1 MKDCFYVV
9 IIIIIIYYFIIIT
22 YLRWLFVWGV
32 RCVCVV
38 VLVASGRQDRTRQI
52 D

>member
-9 IIIIIIYYFIIIT
+9 IIIIIYYFIIIIICVSF
-22 YLRWLFVWGV
+22 LFRG
-32 RCVCVV
+32 CVCVV